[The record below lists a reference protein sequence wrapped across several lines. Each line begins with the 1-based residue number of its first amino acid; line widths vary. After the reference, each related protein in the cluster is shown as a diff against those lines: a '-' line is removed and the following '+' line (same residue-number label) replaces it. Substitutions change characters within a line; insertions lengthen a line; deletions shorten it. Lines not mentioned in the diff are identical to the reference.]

1 MSIKEIEGNIWNT
14 KCQVIVNTVNCEG
27 IMGAGMALEARLRYP
42 EMYKKYKEICQNKQ
56 LDIGKLWIYK
66 STEHNHWIMN
76 FPTKTYWRLPSKE
89 EYIHAGLKKFLATYK
104 EKSITSIAFPI
115 LGGMNGGLDANKV
128 RSIMKEYLTTAEN
141 LVVEIYEYNPNI
153 SDNFFQDFKNRLRSE
168 ERR

>member
-27 IMGAGMALEARLRYP
+27 IMGAAMALEARLRYP

-76 FPTKTYWRLPSKE
+76 KNLLAITFQRRIYSCGTKKIFS
-89 EYIHAGLKKFLATYK
+89 
-104 EKSITSIAFPI
+104 
-115 LGGMNGGLDANKV
+115 
-128 RSIMKEYLTTAEN
+128 
-141 LVVEIYEYNPNI
+141 NI
-153 SDNFFQDFKNRLRSE
+153 
-168 ERR
+168 